1 MCGLQVLV
9 KMRQYNLSKEKLYVL
24 WCHGPPKSSTIEDN
38 AITHGNNLSFLFK
51 SFQLKSRNADHT
63 PSKIIHGFSNC
74 LTIIQGPK
82 NRDITYI
89 NAMAS
94 KQLLGAW

>member
-1 MCGLQVLV
+1 
-9 KMRQYNLSKEKLYVL
+9 
-24 WCHGPPKSSTIEDN
+24 
-38 AITHGNNLSFLFK
+38 
-51 SFQLKSRNADHT
+51 
-63 PSKIIHGFSNC
+63 

-89 NAMAS
+89 NALAS